1 MNIENRLRRIE
12 AAAAGQP
19 DAADRAL
26 LDYHLAVIEIVYT
39 IDDEAEQEAALMAL
53 GPRPAAVTE
62 SARNYLRALEMAY
75 GEGSPLMEAM

>member
-12 AAAAGQP
+12 AAARTQP
-19 DAADRAL
+19 DAADKAF

-39 IDDEAEQEAALMAL
+39 IDDEVEREAALMAL

-62 SARNYLRALEMAY
+62 SARKFEYALEKAY
-75 GEGSPLMEAM
+75 GPQSM